1 MSVPVTAAR
10 LTPELSSSLVV
21 LALTTLV
28 GSVTVFVSLA
38 LVCCVLFAVPLA
50 SASVL
55 AVLTSRIVGLLL
67 VTRLAPLNAFS
78 PLYRFALVSPL
89 WSAFSIVS
97 TQSDTHF
104 L

>member
-28 GSVTVFVSLA
+28 SSVTVFVSLA

-50 SASVL
+50 SASIL
-55 AVLTSRIVGLLL
+55 AVLAGVSHR
-67 VTRLAPLNAFS
+67 RSLARDAFG
-78 PLYRFALVSPL
+78 PAQRFQSAVSFCLGIALVVRLLNSFNP
-89 WSAFSIVS
+89 I
-97 TQSDTHF
+97 
-104 L
+104 